1 MFCSNRY
8 EYSKRKF
15 MTYDE
20 AEKLGIQ
27 MKKPGEVSVEK
38 EFEKIKEIDINNWEQ
53 VRIPR
58 PWDETVE

>member
-1 MFCSNRY
+1 
-8 EYSKRKF
+8 